1 MKWASSFRYL
11 PINYSV
17 ELAQIEN
24 QTQRVVFYNN
34 LCGERIRIRLSNKY
48 SKQKLTLQKVLIGK
62 IQNGLL
68 KDQTSVTRN
77 GEQII
82 TLLPEEECWSDEIIF
97 PARAGEHIAISIYI
111 KDKQS
116 IGSTSILWSRTGC
129 IVTNSINGDF
139 TNYNTFETIQAD
151 DIYSVVKEDVNKGM
165 MFYGFTAVQVLTD
178 DDVKVIAAFGD
189 SITHMSYFTNALY
202 KRLYE
207 KYPSKVSL
215 VNCGIGGNRVLHDAT
230 YVDFLPGQGSL
241 FGDAGV
247 KRFENDVFSYEKIN
261 SVLVLEG
268 INDIMHPLQF
278 SHLNEVITASDLQN
292 GYKKYIEIARK
303 HNASIYGATIMPCGH
318 EICPPEWLIK
328 FEEIRQDINSRIRNN
343 SIGYDGYFD
352 YDIAVRMP
360 DKHEYMK
367 NEYHIG
373 DGLHPND
380 IGGKCMAEQVDL
392 DLIMR

>member
-48 SKQKLTLQKVLIGK
+48 SKQNLTLQKVLIGK

-116 IGSTSILWSRTGC
+116 IGSTSILWSKTGC

-151 DIYSVVKEDVNKGM
+151 DIFCS
-165 MFYGFTAVQVLTD
+165 
-178 DDVKVIAAFGD
+178 
-189 SITHMSYFTNALY
+189 
-202 KRLYE
+202 
-207 KYPSKVSL
+207 
-215 VNCGIGGNRVLHDAT
+215 
-230 YVDFLPGQGSL
+230 
-241 FGDAGV
+241 
-247 KRFENDVFSYEKIN
+247 
-261 SVLVLEG
+261 
-268 INDIMHPLQF
+268 
-278 SHLNEVITASDLQN
+278 
-292 GYKKYIEIARK
+292 
-303 HNASIYGATIMPCGH
+303 
-318 EICPPEWLIK
+318 
-328 FEEIRQDINSRIRNN
+328 
-343 SIGYDGYFD
+343 
-352 YDIAVRMP
+352 
-360 DKHEYMK
+360 
-367 NEYHIG
+367 
-373 DGLHPND
+373 
-380 IGGKCMAEQVDL
+380 
-392 DLIMR
+392 